1 MQDFMVPH
9 GTQLHVTLV
18 QRLVL
23 RQTWFVRT
31 PTPPPNNDI
40 KAFLYSINKLAFS
53 RYQKAMVWA

>member
-1 MQDFMVPH
+1 MQDFMAPH

-23 RQTWFVRT
+23 RQTWLVPT
-31 PTPPPNNDI
+31 PTPPNNNI
-40 KAFLYSINKLAFS
+40 KDFLYRINKLVFS